1 MSDPLAI
8 NDRIEIPA
16 ADLSWEFMRASG
28 PGGQHVNKSDTAVR
42 LRFDLANTTAIDDGV
57 KARITAAR
65 RGLVNLDGT
74 LTVACESHRSRQRNM
89 DAARE
94 RLAAL
99 ILAHLVPEAPR
110 RPTRPTRASKERR
123 VDEKKKRGAAKAGRR
138 PVPRDGDG

>member
-1 MSDPLAI
+1 VSDPLAI

>member
-1 MSDPLAI
+1 VSDPLAI

-138 PVPRDGDG
+138 PVPRDGDS

>member
-138 PVPRDGDG
+138 PVPRDGDS